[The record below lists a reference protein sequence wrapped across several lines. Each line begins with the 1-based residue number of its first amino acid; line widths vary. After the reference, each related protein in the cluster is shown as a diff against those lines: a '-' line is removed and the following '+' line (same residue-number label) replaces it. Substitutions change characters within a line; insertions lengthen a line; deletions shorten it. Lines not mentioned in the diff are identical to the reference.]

1 MHINSNPDTKKGTT
15 IMSEEIKKTDEQ
27 LTPQD
32 SAANEPVKLTK
43 SELET
48 VSGGFLDA
56 HGDVCIGL
64 GAMATITTGGTKN

>member
-1 MHINSNPDTKKGTT
+1 MKEENKDKELVKQDVPVTDTA
-15 IMSEEIKKTDEQ
+15 E
-27 LTPQD
+27 LTESD
-32 SAANEPVKLTK
+32 
-43 SELET
+43 LEN

>member
-1 MHINSNPDTKKGTT
+1 MNDTNDNKTT
-15 IMSEEIKKTDEQ
+15 EPTELTSRPVNAEDAQ
-27 LTPQD
+27 LSD
-32 SAANEPVKLTK
+32 A
-43 SELET
+43 ELEN

>member
-1 MHINSNPDTKKGTT
+1 
-15 IMSEEIKKTDEQ
+15 MSENKEIQQKET
-27 LTPQD
+27 
-32 SAANEPVKLTK
+32 SEPTVRPVTADTVKL
-43 SELET
+43 SPNELED

>member
-1 MHINSNPDTKKGTT
+1 
-15 IMSEEIKKTDEQ
+15 MSEEIKHNDEE
-27 LTPQD
+27 LIRQD
-32 SAANEPVKLTK
+32 TAANDPAELT
-43 SELET
+43 EGDLEN

>member
-1 MHINSNPDTKKGTT
+1 MSDKKDIIKAEDT
-15 IMSEEIKKTDEQ
+15 E
-27 LTPQD
+27 LTKQD
-32 SAANEPVKLTK
+32 SPPLTEA
-43 SELET
+43 ELED

>member
-1 MHINSNPDTKKGTT
+1 MKEENKDQEVQLAKQDVPVSDTA
-15 IMSEEIKKTDEQ
+15 D
-27 LTPQD
+27 LTESD
-32 SAANEPVKLTK
+32 
-43 SELET
+43 LEN

>member
-1 MHINSNPDTKKGTT
+1 
-15 IMSEEIKKTDEQ
+15 MSEEIKHNDEELIRQDTAATDPAE
-27 LTPQD
+27 LTEGD
-32 SAANEPVKLTK
+32 
-43 SELET
+43 LEN